1 MAGPAKIKSP
11 SDTLANGVEG
21 IQQLT
26 VSEVKNYTANIIT
39 TAFAATKDTA
49 SLDITTGSVPAGYT
63 EVGTFNDTFYTVPVG
78 THPLN
83 TGGFSTTTYR
93 LSQKTS
99 ASTDNKTAVPLR
111 ITDVGTLEESSDTE
125 IDTEIL
131 DQVIKA
137 MVDGDGDTAGRY
149 WLSASAP
156 TGGTWVSRGTLTDT
170 QTDNTT
176 VTKTLWQKTTATTVP
191 SSTTNR
197 TLVKYDT
204 DGITELSTSELQS
217 LTNRMRN
224 RIIDSSIGTYVLDS
238 SAPGTGTWQQLGE
251 TMTDQRKT
259 YSYVNYS
266 GSYSGPYAGT
276 YTGSYSGAYAGT
288 YTDTFIL
295 YYGGFVGGYY
305 TGSFEGYYSGS
316 YSGTYSGS
324 YSGTYIGSY
333 GSATLNATSGTISSR
348 RLYIRIA

>member
-26 VSEVKNYTANIIT
+26 VSEIKDYTANIIT

-49 SLDITTGSVPAGYT
+49 SLDVTTGSVPAGYT

-83 TGGFSTTTYR
+83 TGDYSTTTYR

-99 ASTDNKTAVPLR
+99 TATDNKTAVPLR
-111 ITDVGTLEESSDTE
+111 TTDAGTLEESSDTE

-137 MVDGDGDTAGRY
+137 MVDGDSNTAGRY

-156 TGGTWVSRGTLTDT
+156 AGGTYVSRGTLTDT
-170 QTDNTT
+170 QTDGTT
-176 VTKTLWQKTTATTVP
+176 VTKTLWQKTAATTVP

-197 TLVKYDT
+197 TLTKYDT
-204 DGITELSTSELQS
+204 DGITEFSTSELQS

-224 RIIDSSIGTYVLDS
+224 RIITSEIGKYVLAS

-259 YSYVNYS
+259 YSYVNYTGSYTGTYSGTYTGYYSGTYSGAYVGSYPRFFGGFLNGNFS
-266 GSYSGPYAGT
+266 GSYTGFYSGTYTGN
-276 YTGSYSGAYAGT
+276 YTGSYSGTYTGT
-288 YTDTFIL
+288 Y
-295 YYGGFVGGYY
+295 GG
-305 TGSFEGYYSGS
+305 
-316 YSGTYSGS
+316 
-324 YSGTYIGSY
+324 
-333 GSATLNATSGTISSR
+333 ATLNATSITITSR
-348 RLYIRIA
+348 RLYVRIA